1 MNKRVLPVVLVAS
14 CLVASAAAR
23 AADSSTPANN
33 PTDAVKTDVAKGRCY
48 GACRARAARRL
59 FRHGQHRDPKRGQG
73 GPRPRLSAFNEA
85 KPIVM
90 ILTGT
95 ADRTGDAAVNLELY
109 QCRAVGVLQGLLAR
123 GIPADRFQ
131 VLAKGETELPV
142 PTNEGVA
149 ELQNR
154 RVEITWR

>member
-1 MNKRVLPVVLVAS
+1 MSKRVLSFVLAAS
-14 CLVASAAAR
+14 CLAASAAAD
-23 AADSSTPANN
+23 AADSSTPAAK
-33 PTDAVKTDVAKGRCY
+33 TDAPKAE
-48 GACRARAARRL
+48 AAAAPAPLVVYFDLGSTAIRNEDKAVLDHASR
-59 FRHGQHRDPKRGQG
+59 
-73 GPRPRLSAFNEA
+73 AFNEG

-95 ADRTGDAAVNLELY
+95 ADRTGDAAVNLEISQL
-109 QCRAVGVLQGLLAR
+109 RAAAVLKGLIAR

-142 PTNEGVA
+142 PTNPGVA
-149 ELQNR
+149 EVQNR

>member
-1 MNKRVLPVVLVAS
+1 MNKRMLPVVLLTS
-14 CLVASAAAR
+14 CLAVSVAAR

-33 PTDAVKTDVAKGRCY
+33 PPAATKTDVAKTD
-48 GACRARAARRL
+48 AAPAAPAPLVVYFDMGSTTIRNDDKAVLDHASR
-59 FRHGQHRDPKRGQG
+59 
-73 GPRPRLSAFNEA
+73 AFNEG

-95 ADRTGDAAVNLELY
+95 ADRTGDAAVNLEISQL
-109 QCRAVGVLQGLLAR
+109 RAAAVLKGLIAR

-142 PTNEGVA
+142 PTNAGVA
-149 ELQNR
+149 EPQNR

>member
-1 MNKRVLPVVLVAS
+1 MNKRILHLVLVAS
-14 CLVASAAAR
+14 CLAGSAAAR
-23 AADSSTPANN
+23 AADSSTPANT
-33 PTDAVKTDVAKGRCY
+33 PADAAKTDTKAD
-48 GACRARAARRL
+48 AATPAAPAPLVVYFDVGSATIRNADKAVLDHASR
-59 FRHGQHRDPKRGQG
+59 
-73 GPRPRLSAFNEA
+73 AFNEG

-95 ADRTGDAAVNLELY
+95 ADRTGDAAVNLELS
-109 QCRAVGVLQGLLAR
+109 QERAAAVLKGLIAR

-142 PTNEGVA
+142 PTNAGVA

>member
-1 MNKRVLPVVLVAS
+1 MNKRILHLVLVAS
-14 CLVASAAAR
+14 CLAVSAAAR
-23 AADSSTPANN
+23 AADSSTPANT
-33 PTDAVKTDVAKGRCY
+33 PADAAKTDTKAD
-48 GACRARAARRL
+48 AATPAAPAPLVVYFDVGSATIRNADKAVLDHASR
-59 FRHGQHRDPKRGQG
+59 
-73 GPRPRLSAFNEA
+73 AFNEG

-95 ADRTGDAAVNLELY
+95 ADRTGDAAVNLELS
-109 QCRAVGVLQGLLAR
+109 QERAAAVLKGLIAR

-142 PTNEGVA
+142 PTNAGVA

>member
-1 MNKRVLPVVLVAS
+1 MSKSILSFVLAAS
-14 CLVASAAAR
+14 CLAASAAAD
-23 AADSSTPANN
+23 AADSSTPAAK
-33 PTDAVKTDVAKGRCY
+33 TDAPKAE
-48 GACRARAARRL
+48 AAAAPAPLVVYFDLGSTAIRNEDKAVLDHASR
-59 FRHGQHRDPKRGQG
+59 
-73 GPRPRLSAFNEA
+73 AFNEG

-95 ADRTGDAAVNLELY
+95 ADRTGDAGVNLEISQL
-109 QCRAVGVLQGLLAR
+109 RAAAVLKGLIAR

-142 PTNEGVA
+142 PTNPGVA
-149 ELQNR
+149 EVQNR